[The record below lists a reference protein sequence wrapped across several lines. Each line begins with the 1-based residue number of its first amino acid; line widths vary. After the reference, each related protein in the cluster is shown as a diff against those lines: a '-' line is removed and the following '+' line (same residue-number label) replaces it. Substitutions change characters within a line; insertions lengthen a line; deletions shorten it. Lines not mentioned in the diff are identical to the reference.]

1 VIPFLIVTSI
11 INILLGYALAVYL
24 GRASAQSEPNHAPT
38 ADDAADSASDFAA
51 AGMTADSRSFSWPTE
66 SIVAGSTSSFG
77 PLGQAQPAPAE
88 APTMLHTPATE
99 AHESVQARTAE
110 MEQELL
116 AGIEE
121 FRNQLAQLKGQ
132 ASVTAEPS
140 MVGAR

>member
-11 INILLGYALAVYL
+11 INILLGYALSLYL
-24 GRASAQSEPNHAPT
+24 GRASAQAAPSIAPT
-38 ADDAADSASDFAA
+38 TDDAADSMSDFAA
-51 AGMTADSRSFSWPTE
+51 ASMTVDNRNFSWPAE
-66 SIVAGSTSSFG
+66 SIVAGSSATFG
-77 PLGQAQPAPAE
+77 PLGQASQAPAE
-88 APTMLHTPATE
+88 APAMLHTPATE
-99 AHESVQARTAE
+99 AHEAVQARTAE

-132 ASVTAEPS
+132 ASLTVEPS

>member
-1 VIPFLIVTSI
+1 MIPFLIVTSI
-11 INILLGYALAVYL
+11 INISLGYALAIYL
-24 GRASAQSEPNHAPT
+24 GRASVQSAPSE
-38 ADDAADSASDFAA
+38 ASNSDNAADSMSAFAA
-51 AGMTADSRSFSWPTE
+51 AGMTADNRNFSWPPE

-77 PLGQAQPAPAE
+77 PLGDAPA
-88 APTMLHTPATE
+88 APADAQTMLHTPATA
-99 AHESVQARTAE
+99 AHESVHARTAE

-132 ASVTAEPS
+132 ASVTVEPS